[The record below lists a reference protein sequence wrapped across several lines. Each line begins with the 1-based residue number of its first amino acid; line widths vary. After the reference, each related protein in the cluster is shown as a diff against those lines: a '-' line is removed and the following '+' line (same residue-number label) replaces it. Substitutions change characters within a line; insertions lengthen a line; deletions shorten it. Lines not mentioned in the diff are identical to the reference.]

1 VAHHPSKEAA
11 DRVGLPS
18 GRLHDGGDGRALAAM
33 EHLDHP
39 GLLRSPPAGL
49 GRLSRSHVPGLLAR
63 SLAPSPSKPRSGEKA
78 GGAFVCE
85 LPMGRAEVLSIS
97 GSVNVLGSPDGLGH
111 QTSQQGGCTSVRPRE
126 TCPNGPMG
134 IRTCGVDVIPRPLAP
149 GTSSRYGSPLK
160 IISLWQIEHVTAR
173 ERTNAP
179 RTMQNLAKKIAHT
192 KSCARV
198 EVEHGH
204 RRNLCEAYQRL
215 YPSH

>member
-1 VAHHPSKEAA
+1 
-11 DRVGLPS
+11 
-18 GRLHDGGDGRALAAM
+18 M

-39 GLLRSPPAGL
+39 GLLRSPPVGL
-49 GRLSRSHVPGLLAR
+49 GRLLRSHVPGLLAR
-63 SLAPSPSKPRSGEKA
+63 SLAPSPPKPRSGEKA

-134 IRTCGVDVIPRPLAP
+134 IRTCGVDVILRPLAP

-173 ERTNAP
+173 ERTNA
-179 RTMQNLAKKIAHT
+179 
-192 KSCARV
+192 ARMLQRFSSAATTSLRSGNV
-198 EVEHGH
+198 VVEHHSYAGLDGLGNLGGH
-204 RRNLCEAYQRL
+204 LLGEFGEFFGLRDHRIELLARMCGRQCNELQR
-215 YPSH
+215 